1 MARDG
6 NPLAVSVRVG
16 RLKATSYPGQRK
28 HDMRIGRQPAYVDR
42 ARTGLNRILMEPP
55 TPATLRDLCA
65 ARYTTRSTR
74 KLSKAALLGVSGI
87 ITFGERAQ
95 GLFRALD
102 PAAQDSAYIEVCEAV
117 ATRLGT
123 TLEGAVVH
131 EDETAPHLH
140 FVLAGYGADGLPVSP
155 RMGRAAMAALQDAAA
170 EIMGRHCPG
179 IERGHRARERRAAGA
194 SWEETTWRTTSKMHA
209 AMGHG
214 PGSTSSEIAASVARR
229 RKEEAAADMA
239 TERRE
244 AEERK
249 THALRAERDK
259 LADEMATLETR
270 IGKLET
276 READLSAR
284 EAKRLS
290 TYRLRLERKA
300 VRFKMLQ
307 VPAPEPDMTLDE
319 LDEVEAAQVSSV
331 DAALEARA
339 GHIKHDRAAL
349 DVERQEVAARASLV
363 KAASAEVATIEGALE
378 QMEQA
383 STLVALGQ
391 ALPEP
396 TPNQWRCGP
405 RRDRQEWER
414 AGMAEELKKYG
425 FGRMMWTVIRRF
437 GRRLAEAYQWDW
449 TEDPAP
455 DTNSAPHGPRNPR
468 VNV

>member
-1 MARDG
+1 MAPRDG

-16 RLKATSYPGQRK
+16 RLKGTSYPGQRK
-28 HDMRIGRQPAYVDR
+28 HDLRIGRQPAYVDQ
-42 ARTGLNRILMEPP
+42 ARTGLNRVLMEPP
-55 TPATLRDLCA
+55 SPAALRDMCA
-65 ARYTTRSTR
+65 ARYATRSTR

-95 GLFRALD
+95 ALFGALD
-102 PAAQDSAYIEVCEAV
+102 PAAQDAAYLEVCEAV

-140 FVLAGYGADGLPVSP
+140 FVLAGYGEDGLPVSP
-155 RMGRAAMAALQDAAA
+155 RMGRAAMAALQDDAA

-194 SWEETTWRTTSKMHA
+194 SWEETTWRTTSDMHA

-214 PGSTSSEIAASVARR
+214 PGSTSSEIAATVARR

-239 TERRE
+239 VERRE

-249 THALRAERDK
+249 AGKLRAEMDV
-259 LADEMATLETR
+259 LETR
-270 IGKLET
+270 IGKLEA

-290 TYRLRLERKA
+290 AYRGRLERKA
-300 VRFKMLQ
+300 VRFQALK
-307 VPAPEPDMTLDE
+307 VPAPEPDMTLEE

-331 DAALEARA
+331 DAALEGRA
-339 GHIKHDRAAL
+339 GHIKRDRAAL
-349 DVERQEVAARASLV
+349 DVERQEVATRASLV
-363 KAASAEVATIEGALE
+363 KAAHAEVATIEGALE
-378 QMEQA
+378 QLEQA

-437 GRRLAEAYQWDW
+437 GRRLAEAYHWDW

-455 DTNSAPHGPRNPR
+455 DAKPEAVPERD
-468 VNV
+468 